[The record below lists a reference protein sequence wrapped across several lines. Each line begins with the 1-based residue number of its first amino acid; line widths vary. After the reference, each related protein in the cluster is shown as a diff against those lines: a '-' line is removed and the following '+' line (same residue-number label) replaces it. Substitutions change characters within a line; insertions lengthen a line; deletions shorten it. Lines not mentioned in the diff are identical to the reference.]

1 MKTLLKVYGVLL
13 AVFFAVMF
21 GFNTSFFGFS
31 VTSLVVAGGATLL
44 IGCVLLLDL
53 TPSQN

>member
-1 MKTLLKVYGVLL
+1 VLL

-21 GFNTSFFGFS
+21 GLSTSFFGFS

-44 IGCVLLLDL
+44 IGSVLLLNL
-53 TPSQN
+53 TPRQN